1 MPKLTIQTKSDN
13 SATTVDAQPT
23 NTDYA
28 VDDSIRL
35 INAISDTGIDQLH
48 SCGGQGRCTTCRV
61 QFISGEPQQMTQVE
75 HDQLLAK
82 GIADQPGV
90 RLSCQIIC
98 DQDMTITLISRLKG
112 STKKDC
118 GPRPKDEIEPA
129 PIWIKR

>member
-1 MPKLTIQTKSDN
+1 MPKLTIQISSDTSVTN
-13 SATTVDAQPT
+13 ADAQPT
-23 NTDYA
+23 STDYA
-28 VDDSIRL
+28 VAVSTRL

-61 QFISGEPQQMTQVE
+61 QFISGEPKTMTQVE
-75 HDQLLAK
+75 HDLLLAK

-90 RLSCQIIC
+90 RLSCQIAC
-98 DQDMTITLISRLKG
+98 DHDMAITVISRLKG

-129 PIWIKR
+129 PVWISR